1 MHPFIFYVHHRI
13 IISMDDENTK
23 IRPEFACYN
32 HPDRRGTGVC
42 WRCQQPV
49 CDECSEQLLGKT
61 YCTRCAEDV
70 DRLSKEPEN
79 KGILKREINSPTLM
93 VFIIIITLAIA
104 AVEIFVMT
112 R

>member
-1 MHPFIFYVHHRI
+1 
-13 IISMDDENTK
+13 MDDENTK

-32 HPDRRGTGVC
+32 HPDRRGAGVC

-49 CDECSEQLLGKT
+49 CDECSATLLGKT
-61 YCTRCAEDV
+61 YCCKCAEDV
-70 DRLSKEPEN
+70 EQISEEMDKP
-79 KGILKREINSPTLM
+79 GILKREINSPALM